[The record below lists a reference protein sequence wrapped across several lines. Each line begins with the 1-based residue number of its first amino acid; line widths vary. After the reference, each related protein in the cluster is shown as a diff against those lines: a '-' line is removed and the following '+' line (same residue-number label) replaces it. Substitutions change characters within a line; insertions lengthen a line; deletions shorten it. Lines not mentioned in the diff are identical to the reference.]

1 MAKKAIVTVGVSA
14 SGKSTWARD
23 FCYEQASQGKI
34 FHIIERDQ
42 IRADILVAKNKTQ
55 PGEGVVWAKWNWKWE
70 NEVTAIADAKLAVA
84 DADPFVDGVIFSDT
98 NLAADRRKTLLNKLV
113 KQGFEVEE
121 KFFDISWAEA
131 VKRDTARKNGV
142 GVSVL
147 ADQFARLQ
155 KATVK
160 QYKGNPSL
168 PKAVIVDIDGTLA
181 HMNGRSAFAWD
192 RVGEDDVDD
201 EVRDVVAGLKASGYK
216 VIVMSGRDGV
226 CRDITVD
233 WMKEMGIQYD
243 EFFIRTAGDMRN
255 DGIIKAELFWNN
267 VADRYNVKMVI
278 DDRPQVLRMWRS
290 LGLKTMAMG
299 NPYIE
304 F

>member
-1 MAKKAIVTVGVSA
+1 MKKAIITVGVSA
-14 SGKSTWARD
+14 SGKSTWAQE
-23 FCYEQASQGKI
+23 FAAEQVMKGTP
-34 FHIIERDQ
+34 FHIIERDK
-42 IRADILVAKNKTQ
+42 IRADILLNRNLTQ
-55 PGEGVVWAKWNWKWE
+55 PGDGIVWAKWKWKWE
-70 NEVTAIADAKLAVA
+70 NEVTAIAEEMLEAAIANEYVY
-84 DADPFVDGVIFSDT
+84 GVIFSDT
-98 NLAADRRKTLLNKLV
+98 NLNAERRQALANTLIK
-113 KQGFEVEE
+113 KGFEVEE
-121 KFFDISWAEA
+121 KFFDISWADA

-147 ADQFARLQ
+147 AEQFARLQ
-155 KATVK
+155 KSTVK
-160 QYKGNPSL
+160 QYEGNPNL

-192 RVGEDDVDD
+192 RVGEDDVDN
-201 EVRDVVAGLKASGYK
+201 EVRDVIAGLKASGYK

-226 CRDITVD
+226 CRDITVE
-233 WMKEMGIQYD
+233 WMQEMAIQYD

-255 DGIIKAELFWNN
+255 DGIIKSELFWKN

-278 DDRPQVLRMWRS
+278 DDRPQVCRVWRS
-290 LGLKTMAMG
+290 MGLKVMQLG